1 MSEHEWDTIGDDFPP
16 LIAALEDALS
26 GTNG

>member
-1 MSEHEWDTIGDDFPP
+1 MLQMLERDDFPP